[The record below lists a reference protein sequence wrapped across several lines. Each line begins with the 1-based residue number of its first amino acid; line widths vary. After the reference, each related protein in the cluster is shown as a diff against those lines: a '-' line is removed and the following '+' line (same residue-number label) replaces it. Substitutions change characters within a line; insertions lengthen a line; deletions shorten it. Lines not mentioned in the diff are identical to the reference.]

1 MLSFQPSQKLENE
14 LRILQGS
21 IVETY
26 KNIEDLSPNESKYL
40 HRFALISNIGASTRI
55 ENAVLTDHEVE
66 WVDTIL
72 QNNSKTTAFEENKLI
87 ILNKLTKDRER
98 SVEEVVGCRFIL
110 STVYLQANELFPL
123 TQAIIRG
130 LHHDLLRYY
139 PPAKS
144 FAGGYKS
151 NPNQVLFINHDTGE
165 KRAVLD
171 PSPPGVMTST
181 AMTDLVNWYNLNI
194 RENPWP
200 LLVAA
205 EFVFRI
211 LAIHPFQDGNG
222 RLARALFILALLQAE
237 DKYLREITQYIAID
251 RHIEQNRSLYYT
263 TLHKC
268 SEGRFHADPKKY
280 KLEHLAWFFINILRA
295 SLSDIEVNR
304 KRYAQIQ
311 KLSESATVV
320 LNSFKSSPERRLKVA
335 DIVNETNMPRR
346 TVQYALQT
354 LTKNE
359 FIQKLGQGAGT
370 RYQLVF

>member
-14 LRILQGS
+14 LRILQGT

-26 KNIEDLSPNESKYL
+26 KNIEYLSTDESKYL

-55 ENAVLTDHEVE
+55 ENAVLTDPEVE

-87 ILNKLTKDRER
+87 ILNKLAKDRER

-165 KRAVLD
+165 KRVVLD

-200 LLVAA
+200 LLVAT

-251 RHIEQNRSLYYT
+251 RHIEQNRSLYYA

-268 SEGRFHADPKKY
+268 SEGKFHADPQKY
-280 KLEHLAWFFINILRA
+280 KLEYLAWFFINILRA
-295 SLSDIEVNR
+295 SLSDIKIYR
-304 KRYAQIQ
+304 KRYAQTY
-311 KLSESATVV
+311 KLSGSATVV

-335 DIVNETNMPRR
+335 DIVNETAMPRR

-370 RYQLVF
+370 RYQLIF

>member
-26 KNIEDLSPNESKYL
+26 KNIEYLSPDESKYL

-55 ENAVLTDHEVE
+55 ENAVLTDPEVE
-66 WVDTIL
+66 WVDTVL
-72 QNNSKTTAFEENKLI
+72 QKNGKTTAFEENKLI
-87 ILNKLTKDRER
+87 ILNKLAKDRER

-151 NPNQVLFINHDTGE
+151 NPNQVIFINHDTGE
-165 KRAVLD
+165 KRVVLD
-171 PSPPGVMTST
+171 PSPPGVITDT
-181 AMTDLVNWYNLNI
+181 AMADLVNWYNLNI

-200 LLVAA
+200 LLIAT

-211 LAIHPFQDGNG
+211 LAIHP
-222 RLARALFILALLQAE
+222 
-237 DKYLREITQYIAID
+237 
-251 RHIEQNRSLYYT
+251 
-263 TLHKC
+263 LHP
-268 SEGRFHADPKKY
+268 F
-280 KLEHLAWFFINILRA
+280 
-295 SLSDIEVNR
+295 
-304 KRYAQIQ
+304 
-311 KLSESATVV
+311 
-320 LNSFKSSPERRLKVA
+320 
-335 DIVNETNMPRR
+335 
-346 TVQYALQT
+346 
-354 LTKNE
+354 
-359 FIQKLGQGAGT
+359 
-370 RYQLVF
+370 